1 MADRSMKAVIRAEVD
16 PSGVVKGVATA
27 NKELQKLSATTAK
40 AALASGISATIDAG
54 QVAFSGIRTAVTALD
69 KRADELT
76 KITTTFNVDAAN
88 AATQSEIEKYAR
100 NKRIADALA
109 PGVIQGIQN
118 QDVIANKQ
126 ADYVVQNAA
135 RIGQGIANV
144 QGISAGG
151 EAATN
156 QMLDVGLQGAGTTTL
171 DDIRDTLR
179 KFSGWMRGQP

>member
-1 MADRSMKAVIRAEVD
+1 MKAVIRAEVD
-16 PSGVVKGVATA
+16 PSGVVKGVAAA
-27 NKELQKLSATTAK
+27 NRELQKLNATSAK

-54 QVAFSGIRTAVTALD
+54 QVAFGAIRSAVTALD
-69 KRADELT
+69 KRADDLS

-109 PGVIQGIQN
+109 PGVIQGIKN
-118 QDVIANKQ
+118 QDAIANRE
-126 ADYVVQNAA
+126 AESIVANGAA
-135 RIGQGIANV
+135 IGQGIANV

-151 EAATN
+151 QSAMN
-156 QMLDVGLQGAGTTTL
+156 QALDVGLQGAGSTTL
-171 DDIRDTLR
+171 DEIRNMLG

>member
-1 MADRSMKAVIRAEVD
+1 MADKSMKAVIRAEVD
-16 PSGVVKGVATA
+16 PSGVVKGVAAA
-27 NKELQKLSATTAK
+27 NRELQKLNATSAK

-54 QVAFSGIRTAVTALD
+54 EVAFGAIRSAVSALD
-69 KRADELT
+69 KRADDLT

-109 PGVIQGIQN
+109 PGVIQGIKN
-118 QDVIANKQ
+118 QDIIANRE
-126 ADYVVQNAA
+126 AA
-135 RIGQGIANV
+135 NIVANGAAIGQGIANI

-151 EAATN
+151 QAAVN
-156 QMLDVGLQGAGTTTL
+156 QGLDVGLQGAGSTTL
-171 DDIRDTLR
+171 DEIRNMLG